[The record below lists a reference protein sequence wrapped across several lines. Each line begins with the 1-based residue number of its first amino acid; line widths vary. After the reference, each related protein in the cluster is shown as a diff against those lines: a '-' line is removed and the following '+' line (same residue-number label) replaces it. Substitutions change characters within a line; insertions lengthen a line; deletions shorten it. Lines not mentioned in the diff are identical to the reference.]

1 MDDTTLVSRFLRDGF
16 VKLDGA
22 VAPRVAADCA
32 RLLWRE
38 TGCDPDD
45 PSTWTQPVHWVGGM
59 AQGPFAAA
67 PNSPSLQHAYDL
79 LVGTGRWEPRYSLG
93 TFPLRFPHEEE
104 PDDAGWHIEGSYLP
118 EGESWYFTNLRS
130 QGRALLML
138 FLFSEVGEE
147 DAPTRIRVG
156 SHLDVPKVLEKYG
169 EDGAS
174 GLTLAPD
181 LVAASD
187 RRPFALATGFPGD
200 VFLCHPFLV
209 HAAQPHH
216 GVRPRFMA
224 QPPLM
229 PAAPFELERAD
240 GAYSPVEIAIR
251 RGLGLDTPGPDG
263 DGTDHSAE

>member
-1 MDDTTLVSRFLRDGF
+1 
-16 VKLDGA
+16 
-22 VAPRVAADCA
+22 
-32 RLLWRE
+32 
-38 TGCDPDD
+38 
-45 PSTWTQPVHWVGGM
+45 
-59 AQGPFAAA
+59 
-67 PNSPSLQHAYDL
+67 
-79 LVGTGRWEPRYSLG
+79 WEPRYSLG

-130 QGRALLML
+130 RGRALLML
-138 FLFSEVGEE
+138 FLFSEVGEQ

-187 RRPFALATGFPGD
+187 HRPLALATGSPGD

-229 PAAPFELERAD
+229 PAAPYELERAD
-240 GAYSPVEIAIR
+240 GTYSPVEIAIR
-251 RGLGLDTPGPDG
+251 RGLGQDTPGPDG
-263 DGTDHSAE
+263 DGTDRSAG